1 MSKAS
6 GASPAGALA
15 RARAFDSSGKEHSP
29 HHEPG
34 AVVLVKKIC
43 EIVLMMRKK
52 SPLVQCLQTPV
63 SMDITANV
71 LLAAGASP
79 AMVCSEEETPAFLP
93 KANVLYVNMGT
104 LTAARVGEIA
114 AAIKA
119 ATDLKKPW
127 VLDPVACGGTP
138 FRTANCAKAMQA
150 GPTIVRGNASE
161 IIALAAACGVQ
172 ATVAGTEGRGAD
184 STAASAAALPAAQ
197 ALARAYGS
205 VVVVSGACDLIA
217 DAHSNRAVSIGG
229 GSELLTKITGVGCAL
244 SALVAACLAAS
255 PDTPMEAAVA
265 ACVAVSAAV
274 DGCTHADPGN
284 LRVHLIAR
292 LHTMTAAE
300 LERAAATL
308 VSYVSASIDGSET
321 GPAAGCTPASIT
333 KATAAVH
340 AAAATASLGSALPR
354 ARRATPSTSAPPTAE
369 SGALP
374 TADGQNAAGNC
385 SAGELTLAMLE
396 DRAAE
401 LKRQIMFHPMMLMLV
416 SGHHK
421 PGLIVPGAVEERCNV
436 FELINTVVQSAM
448 SSLIAVADIDLWDAG
463 LAVVPSSPPV
473 PGSADGPQH
482 TGQGAGLGWG
492 QASANALL
500 LLMAEA
506 LEGGRGGEKLAALA
520 VMRTYLAISETLRR
534 ALPVS
539 RGQPWWESNSQAQ
552 ENVRSAAM
560 SLEQQLEVGKV
571 LESFSSSAS
580 LVAEAQA
587 YFDSGI
593 LAVMALADEL
603 EAAVANVSAGSSSGL
618 QTPQEW
624 ERARV
629 SLPMMAP
636 EDWENAR
643 ALIGSVGARAPT
655 SLHARVPRVLIV
667 AGSDSGGGAGIQ
679 ADIKACQAHGA
690 FVMTAISA
698 LTAQNTAGVQ
708 GVMSVSSEFLQQ
720 QILSWW
726 APPCA
731 KAHEHASQRPL

>member
-1 MSKAS
+1 MSQAS
-6 GASPAGALA
+6 GTSPARALA
-15 RARAFDSSGKEHSP
+15 RAPAVDSSGKERSP

-34 AVVLVKKIC
+34 AVVLRKTPS
-43 EIVLMMRKK
+43 ELLTTMRKK

-79 AMVCSEEETPAFLP
+79 CMVCSEEETPAFLP

-104 LTAARVGEIA
+104 LTAARVSEIA
-114 AAIKA
+114 AAIKT

-161 IIALAAACGVQ
+161 IISLAAACGVQ
-172 ATVAGTEGRGAD
+172 VAVAGTEGRGAD

-205 VVVVSGACDLIA
+205 VVVISGAFDLVT

-292 LHTMTAAE
+292 LHTITAAE

-308 VSYVSASIDGSET
+308 VSYASASTDGNDCASQT
-321 GPAAGCTPASIT
+321 GPAGCMPASIS
-333 KATAAVH
+333 KATATAVH
-340 AAAATASLGSALPR
+340 AAAATASLGF
-354 ARRATPSTSAPPTAE
+354 ARCLRATPSTSAPPTAE
-369 SGALP
+369 SGALL
-374 TADGQNAAGNC
+374 TAGNG
-385 SAGELTLAMLE
+385 SGGELTLAMLE

-401 LKRQIMFHPMMLMLV
+401 LKRQIMFHPTMLMLV
-416 SGHHK
+416 SGHQK
-421 PGLIVPGAVEERCNV
+421 PGLIVPGGVEESCNV
-436 FELINTVVQSAM
+436 FELINTAVQAGM

-463 LAVVPSSPPV
+463 FAVVPSLPPA
-473 PGSADGPQH
+473 PGSADGPKV
-482 TGQGAGLGWG
+482 AGPGWG

-500 LLMAEA
+500 LLMVEA

-520 VMRTYLAISETLRR
+520 VMRTYLAISDTLRR
-534 ALPVS
+534 ALPVG
-539 RGQPWWESNSQAQ
+539 RGQPWWEQNSQAQ
-552 ENVRSAAM
+552 ENARSAAM
-560 SLEQQLEVGKV
+560 SLEQQLEAGKV
-571 LESFSSSAS
+571 LERFSGSAS

-603 EAAVANVSAGSSSGL
+603 EAAVADVSSGSSSGP
-618 QTPQEW
+618 QTTQEW

-636 EDWENAR
+636 EDWDNAR
-643 ALIGSVGARAPT
+643 ALIASVGTPAPT

-698 LTAQNTAGVQ
+698 LTAQNTGGVQ

-720 QILSWW
+720 QILSW
-726 APPCA
+726 
-731 KAHEHASQRPL
+731 

>member
-1 MSKAS
+1 
-6 GASPAGALA
+6 
-15 RARAFDSSGKEHSP
+15 
-29 HHEPG
+29 
-34 AVVLVKKIC
+34 LVQKIY

-172 ATVAGTEGRGAD
+172 AAVAGTEGRGAD

-205 VVVVSGACDLIA
+205 VVVISGACDLVA

-308 VSYVSASIDGSET
+308 VSYVSASTDGSKCPSET
-321 GPAAGCTPASIT
+321 GPAAGRTPASNT
-333 KATAAVH
+333 KATATAVH

-374 TADGQNAAGNC
+374 TADGQNAAGNG

-401 LKRQIMFHPMMLMLV
+401 LRRQIMFHPMMLMLV
-416 SGHHK
+416 SGHQK

-436 FELINTVVQSAM
+436 FELINTAVQSAM

-463 LAVVPSSPPV
+463 LAVVPSLPPV

-520 VMRTYLAISETLRR
+520 VMRTYLAISDTLRR

-539 RGQPWWESNSQAQ
+539 RGQPWWEQNSQAQ

-560 SLEQQLEVGKV
+560 SLEQQLEAGKV

-603 EAAVANVSAGSSSGL
+603 EAAVANVSAGSSSGP
-618 QTPQEW
+618 QTPQDW

-726 APPCA
+726 APPWA
-731 KAHEHASQRPL
+731 KAHEHSPQRGAL